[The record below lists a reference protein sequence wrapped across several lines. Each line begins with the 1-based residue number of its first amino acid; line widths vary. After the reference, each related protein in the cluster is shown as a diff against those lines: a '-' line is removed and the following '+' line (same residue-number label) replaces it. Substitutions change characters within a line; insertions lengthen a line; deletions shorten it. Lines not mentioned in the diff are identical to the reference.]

1 MDDTSSFV
9 IADIPGLI
17 EGAAEGAGLGHR
29 FLKHLQRTGLLLH
42 IVDIAPFDPDVDPVR
57 EARAIVAE
65 LEKYDAELH
74 GKPRWLVLNKLD
86 MLPEEERDLTVSAFL
101 EAYGWPKTQPDD
113 SLAFDVDT
121 PRVFAISAL
130 THEGTRELVR
140 AIDNYL
146 RIMRARARAAAEE
159 AERQAEEARLARK
172 AAARA
177 QLEAAEAAKAAAAAA
192 KAAGEE
198 N

>member
-1 MDDTSSFV
+1 MIPTVTPPTSDD
-9 IADIPGLI
+9 L
-17 EGAAEGAGLGHR
+17 AA
-29 FLKHLQRTGLLLH
+29 
-42 IVDIAPFDPDVDPVR
+42 
-57 EARAIVAE
+57 ARAIVAE
-65 LEKYDAELH
+65 LEKYDEELH

-86 MLPEEERDLTVSAFL
+86 MLPVEERDLTVSAFL

-113 SLAFDVDT
+113 SMGFDVDT

-159 AERQAEEARLARK
+159 AERLAEEARLARK

-177 QLEAAEAAKAAAAAA
+177 RQEEIEAAKAAAAVA
-192 KAAGEE
+192 KAAGEDK
-198 N
+198 